1 MNTAADLE
9 YYLGRKPSTE
19 EIEDA
24 EDWQQDHPGVGLA
37 EYVEAM
43 IEIGAL

>member
-19 EIEDA
+19 EIE
-24 EDWQQDHPGVGLA
+24 
-37 EYVEAM
+37 
-43 IEIGAL
+43 GAFELSRARFKRSKLT